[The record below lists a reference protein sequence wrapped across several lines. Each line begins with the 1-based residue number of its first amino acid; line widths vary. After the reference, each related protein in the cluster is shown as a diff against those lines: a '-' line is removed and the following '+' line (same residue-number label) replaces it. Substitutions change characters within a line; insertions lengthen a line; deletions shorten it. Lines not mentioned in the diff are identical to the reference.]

1 MFHEELRAYC
11 RRGNCAFRLSQMS
24 LPKDLMLGDC
34 CPELGRVMEE
44 LIRGGFGERLSD
56 AFDNSWDDD
65 SDCYDR
71 DLFLPSAEEVRQEL
85 LKTGDLRPELV
96 NYAIDSVSYAFE
108 FLDEVKVPEGVRED
122 PWEDLM
128 EEYEPYADG
137 DGSLDLSTLL
147 YNAQHYDDWLDELML
162 GHVYSDGDGVRQ
174 SYPRAMKWYRISAE
188 NRCAAAMNAIAG
200 MYSCGTG
207 VREDEETAALWYRKA
222 LSEKY
227 AEDGDRS
234 WAESCLHDMLFE
246 GRITWCDGQEKV
258 KWLTLADSRGIMSAA
273 RQLGDMYASGDGIAE
288 DLPEALRWYRKAA
301 DDGDPK
307 AMIPLGLMY
316 KNGTGTGLDYEE
328 ALRWLRKAAESPFEL
343 AARYHL
349 GTMYREGKGVPR
361 DPGEA
366 MRLFLSAVAFGC
378 PEADSRSGRC
388 MRGARESP
396 RTPAR
401 PCSITGMPRGGA
413 PLRRCSALAK
423 CTGTAGALSRTS
435 GGPGSSLMTRL
446 SSGTKEPRRPFR
458 GCREKTAGPGRRSE
472 TAGNARDGSAAG
484 SQNEL

>member
-1 MFHEELRAYC
+1 
-11 RRGNCAFRLSQMS
+11 
-24 LPKDLMLGDC
+24 MLDIIY
-34 CPELGRVMEE
+34 E
-44 LIRGGFGERLSD
+44 
-56 AFDNSWDDD
+56 FDD
-65 SDCYDR
+65 
-71 DLFLPSAEEVRQEL
+71 F
-85 LKTGDLRPELV
+85 
-96 NYAIDSVSYAFE
+96 
-108 FLDEVKVPEGVRED
+108 
-122 PWEDLM
+122 
-128 EEYEPYADG
+128 
-137 DGSLDLSTLL
+137 
-147 YNAQHYDDWLDELML
+147 LDELML
-162 GHVYSDGDGVRQ
+162 GRAYEYGDGIRQ
-174 SYPRAMKWYRISAE
+174 SYPRAMKWFRRSADYGIAE
-188 NRCAAAMNAIAG
+188 AMVEIGN
-200 MYSCGTG
+200 MYCCGTG
-207 VREDEETAALWYRKA
+207 VREDPAGAESWYRKA
-222 LSEKY
+222 
-227 AEDGDRS
+227 AERHKDWSDL
-234 WAESCLHDMLFE
+234 AEACLKDMLRRGE
-246 GRITWCDGQEKV
+246 ITDLTGEDKV
-258 KWLTLADSRGIMSAA
+258 KWLIDADARGNPSAA
-273 RQLGDMYASGDGIAE
+273 RQLGDMYAGGDGTGQDFA
-288 DLPEALRWYRKAA
+288 EALRWYRKVA

-366 MRLFLSAVAFGC
+366 VRLFLSAVAFGC

>member
-24 LPKDLMLGDC
+24 LPKDLMLNEY
-34 CPELGRVMEE
+34 CPELGRGMGE
-44 LIRGGFGERLSD
+44 LIRGGSGERLGD
-56 AFDNSWDDD
+56 AFDSSWDEELDD
-65 SDCYDR
+65 YDR
-71 DLFLPSAEEVRQEL
+71 ESFLPAAEEVRKEL
-85 LKTGDLRPELV
+85 LRKGDLRPELV

-108 FLDEVKVPEGVRED
+108 FLDEVKAPDCVRDD

-128 EEYEPYADG
+128 KEYEPYEDG
-137 DGSLDLSTLL
+137 DGIFDFSTLL

-162 GHVYSDGDGVRQ
+162 GHLYIGGDGVRQ

-188 NRCAAAMNAIAG
+188 NGCASAMNDIAG
-200 MYSCGTG
+200 MYSRGTG
-207 VREDEETAALWYRKA
+207 VREDEETAAFWYRKA
-222 LSEKY
+222 LGERY
-227 AEDGDRS
+227 AEEDDRS
-234 WAESCLHDMLFE
+234 WARSCLNDMLFE
-246 GRITWCDGQEKV
+246 GRITGLDGQEKV
-258 KWLTLADSRGIMSAA
+258 KWLIGADSRGIMSAA